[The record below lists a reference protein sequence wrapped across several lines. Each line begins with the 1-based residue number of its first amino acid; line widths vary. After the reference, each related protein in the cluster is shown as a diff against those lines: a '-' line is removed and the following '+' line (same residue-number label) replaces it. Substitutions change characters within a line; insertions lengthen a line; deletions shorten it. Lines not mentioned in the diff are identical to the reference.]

1 MAVKTSLRPFWAK
14 GPCVSASLL
23 FLLDTCHP
31 DLSREY
37 LPPPDCGPSQ
47 SGQNA
52 VTELTMKGKKKSMPS
67 LLQLTQSDRT
77 MLPLQLVIAG

>member
-1 MAVKTSLRPFWAK
+1 MAVKTSSRPFWAK

-37 LPPPDCGPSQ
+37 LPPPDCGSSQ

-52 VTELTMKGKKKSMPS
+52 VTELTMKGKKKACFLCSNLHNLIEPCY
-67 LLQLTQSDRT
+67 LYN
-77 MLPLQLVIAG
+77 

>member
-1 MAVKTSLRPFWAK
+1 MAVKTSLQPFWAK

-52 VTELTMKGKKKSMPS
+52 VTELTMKGKKKAC
-67 LLQLTQSDRT
+67 LLCSNLHNPIEPCY
-77 MLPLQLVIAG
+77 LYN

>member
-1 MAVKTSLRPFWAK
+1 MAVKTSSWPFWAK

-52 VTELTMKGKKKSMPS
+52 VTELTMKGKKKGC
-67 LLQLTQSDRT
+67 LLCSNLHN
-77 MLPLQLVIAG
+77 LIEPCYLYN

>member
-1 MAVKTSLRPFWAK
+1 MAVKTSSRPFWAK

-52 VTELTMKGKKKSMPS
+52 VTELTMKGKKKAC
-67 LLQLTQSDRT
+67 LLCSNLHN
-77 MLPLQLVIAG
+77 LIEPCYLYN